1 MQNNPYLSLG
11 LGWGGSSNS
20 AVDVLI
26 LLGDSQMDG
35 AYNALSEL
43 ATTPIDYTVT
53 DLGVKIWDV
62 TSQAIITKVPGALPQ
77 PAALGVGYPTP
88 IGFAAEYAR
97 RYRRDNPTKTLYIF
111 QYAVDGS
118 RFLASGT
125 AGKDWIK
132 GRSGGIYASALSNWT
147 AFKAALTAQG
157 RTIRQK
163 FFATSLGWN
172 SALNDSGT
180 EAGNYATDFATW
192 MTNVYADF
200 IDATTPVAI
209 MRMQPDKIGSYTAY
223 ATIRS
228 AQASYV
234 AGNSYARLVNCD
246 GSKVL
251 NPVAAGNQHYTA
263 AGHIMI
269 GRQLYWALNGLWY
282 PQSDFTN
289 PPTAEWH
296 FGDLQNTLAS
306 SAYSTLYDSTG
317 NGHDLTQGTA
327 ANRPAAS
334 TLAASGLS
342 VGVFDG
348 SNDSLWSST
357 AFITAQTSYGMLGA
371 MKLNSTG
378 GATYALVEGNTTL
391 FKPFNVIV
399 SSGTGTDWLVQLRN
413 DAATFNIAFNT
424 VAKASAYNGAWSAIA
439 VTDDRSTY
447 QAYQN
452 GSAGSAV
459 SYTRSGTFTFD
470 RLTLGSIWSITEGGW
485 GNFSAAHLWITTS
498 KPDATYLAN
507 ARAFL
512 QREYGTP

>member
-1 MQNNPYLSLG
+1 MG
-11 LGWGGSSNS
+11 LGVGVNLHQALRGGID
-20 AVDVLI
+20 VDVLV

-35 AYNALSEL
+35 AYNSISEL
-43 ATTPIDYTVT
+43 ATTPINYTTT
-53 DLGVKIWDV
+53 DTGVKIWDV
-62 TSQAIITKVPGALPQ
+62 TTQAIITKVPGTLPQ

-97 RYRRDNPTKTLYIF
+97 RYRAANPTKTLYIF

-118 RFLASGT
+118 RFLASGL
-125 AGKDWIK
+125 ASKDWTK

-147 AFKAALTAQG
+147 AFKAALTSAGVRIG
-157 RTIRQK
+157 RK

-180 EAGNYATDFATW
+180 EAGNYAANFATW

-234 AGNSYARLVNCD
+234 AGNSYAKLVNCD

-296 FGDLQNTLAS
+296 FGDLQNTLVS
-306 SAYSTLYDSTG
+306 GVYSVLYDSTG
-317 NGHDLTQGTA
+317 NGRDLSQATA
-327 ANRPAAS
+327 ANRPTAT

-342 VGVFDG
+342 MGVFDG
-348 SNDSLWSST
+348 TNDSLWTAST
-357 AFITAQTSYGMLGA
+357 FITAQTSYGLFGA
-371 MKLNSTG
+371 LKLNSTG
-378 GATYALVEGNTTL
+378 AATYVIAEGNTTL
-391 FKPFNVIV
+391 FKPFNIPI
-399 SSGTGTDWLVQLRN
+399 SSNSGTDWLTQLRN
-413 DAATFNIAFNT
+413 DAQAFNIAFNT
-424 VAKASAYNGAWSAIA
+424 VAKTGAYNGAWSAVA
-439 VTDDRSTY
+439 VTDDRATF

-452 GSAGSAV
+452 GVAGTAI
-459 SYTRSGTFTFD
+459 SYTRAGTITLD
-470 RLTLGSIWSITEGGW
+470 RLTLGSFWSISEGGW
-485 GNFSAAHLWITTS
+485 SNMSAAHLWVTTT